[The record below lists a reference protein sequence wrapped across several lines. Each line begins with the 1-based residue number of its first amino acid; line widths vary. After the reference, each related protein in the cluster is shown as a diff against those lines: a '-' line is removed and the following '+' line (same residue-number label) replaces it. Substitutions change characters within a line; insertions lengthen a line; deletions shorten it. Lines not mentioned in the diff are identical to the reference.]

1 MRFFPGVD
9 LFDKMERTSNCWS
22 FTVRKSKRAW
32 KIVSRFYLDT
42 PDKCR
47 LSLNQS
53 FKQNVDFFLEI
64 NGEIFNDLQQNK
76 WQRLT
81 NGQTKLPEIPERRCE
96 EVHPW
101 SLRCKKINE
110 KLHQWLSYDF
120 FHKFVTPHTSD
131 SRSEYKLS
139 AKRFL
144 GSFGWTI

>member
-9 LFDKMERTSNCWS
+9 LFHKMERTRDCWS
-22 FTVRKSKRAW
+22 FMVRKSKRAW

-53 FKQNVDFFLEI
+53 FEQNVDFFLEI
-64 NGEIFNDLQQNK
+64 NGEIFNDLQQNE

-96 EVHPW
+96 EVHPR
-101 SLRCKKINE
+101 SLHCKKINE
-110 KLHQWLSYDF
+110 KLHQWLIYDF
-120 FHKFVTPHTSD
+120 FHKLVTPHTSD

-139 AKRFL
+139 AKGFL
-144 GSFGWTI
+144 GSFGWAI

>member
-64 NGEIFNDLQQNK
+64 NGEIFNNLQQNK

-81 NGQTKLPEIPERRCE
+81 NGHTKLPEIPERRCE

-101 SLRCKKINE
+101 SLHCKKINE
-110 KLHQWLSYDF
+110 KLHQWLAYNF
-120 FHKFVTPHTSD
+120 FDKLVTPHTSD

-139 AKRFL
+139 AKGFL
-144 GSFGWTI
+144 GSFGWAI